1 MDKELIK
8 TVENACQDN
17 VAMKNAWSNL
27 SEYKET
33 IEQQLT
39 LERYLIIF
47 IGFLSVFFAL
57 SFLSLISFTF
67 TSLMFL
73 LHPMSYYDAILC
85 YSIAGTIVFG
95 AGITISCFVLY
106 FVKEKIKK
114 CLADAQLL
122 SDINFFNDYFE
133 DLLLKIEEQEIYFQI
148 VLNSY
153 GIQFV
158 TTSESSEPY
167 PFFERS

>member
-17 VAMKNAWSNL
+17 AIMENIWSNL
-27 SEYKET
+27 LEYKET
-33 IEQQLT
+33 IDQQLT
-39 LERYLIIF
+39 LKRYLIIF

-95 AGITISCFVLY
+95 TGITISSFTLY
-106 FVKEKIKK
+106 FVKERIKK
-114 CLADAQLL
+114 VLTNAQLA
-122 SDINFFNDYFE
+122 SNVQSFNDYFE
-133 DLLLKIEEQEIYFQI
+133 NLLLKIEDKDFFLHI

-153 GIQFV
+153 GIQIV
-158 TTSESSEPY
+158 TQTESSEPF
-167 PFFERS
+167 PFFE